1 MFHILG
7 FLFVIIVVILVIGL
21 SIIGTVLRTV
31 FGLGKRRSSS
41 GTYQNGGGSYQS
53 GRGYSFSGDQQQ
65 DASSQSNGET
75 TSPGNDIHR
84 KHKKLFSKDEGEY
97 VEFEEIKGH
106 GDETTYT
113 AGTDYT
119 ETTQI
124 EDAEWED
131 IKPGR

>member
-84 KHKKLFSKDEGEY
+84 KHKNFSLKMKENTWILKKLKSNQIFAMPVRMYLPLRLFS
-97 VEFEEIKGH
+97 FI
-106 GDETTYT
+106 
-113 AGTDYT
+113 
-119 ETTQI
+119 
-124 EDAEWED
+124 
-131 IKPGR
+131 

>member
-7 FLFVIIVVILVIGL
+7 FLFIIIVVILVIGL

-53 GRGYSFSGDQQQ
+53 GGGYSFSGDQQQ
-65 DASSQSNGET
+65 NNSSQSNGET
-75 TSPGNDIHR
+75 TSSGYDIHR

-97 VEFEEIKGH
+97 VDFEEIK
-106 GDETTYT
+106 E
-113 AGTDYT
+113 
-119 ETTQI
+119 
-124 EDAEWED
+124 
-131 IKPGR
+131 

>member
-75 TSPGNDIHR
+75 TSRNDIHR

-97 VEFEEIKGH
+97 VDFEEIK
-106 GDETTYT
+106 E
-113 AGTDYT
+113 
-119 ETTQI
+119 
-124 EDAEWED
+124 
-131 IKPGR
+131 